1 MRGIDV
7 SSHNGKIDWKAVKS
21 SGIDF
26 AIIRAGYGNST
37 EDKCFAENVKG
48 AYEVGIKVGV
58 YWFSYALTVAD
69 AIKEADYCLS
79 IITKYNFE
87 NMVTLPI
94 FYDFEYDTERYASE
108 RGVTYT
114 NELRTDIIKSFCGE
128 LLANGIRG
136 GVYLNP
142 DYIKYKVDYEKLKAY
157 PLWEASWVNNTI
169 TDFSVPKKGMP
180 FLERNPFLWQ
190 FGKGHV
196 LGIEGDVDLNYGYF
210 VADTDN
216 TPQDW
221 SKEAVEWA
229 VKNGILKGDE
239 NGDYKLRDN
248 ITTERFITM
257 LHRAIKTI
265 KLNIGE

>member
-37 EDKCFAENVKG
+37 EDKCFRENVKG
-48 AYEVGIKVGV
+48 AYEVGIKIGV
-58 YWFSYALTVAD
+58 YWFSYALTVED

-94 FYDFEYDTERYASE
+94 FYDFEYDTERYANE
-108 RGVTYT
+108 RGLFYT

-157 PLWEASWVNNTI
+157 PLWEASWVSNMN
-169 TDFSVPKKGMP
+169 TDFSVPKNGMP

-210 VADTDN
+210 IADKDN

-265 KLNIGE
+265 KLNTGD